1 MLCLT
6 RKKHESI
13 LIGKD
18 IVVTVRHCGHG
29 KVKLAI
35 DAPRATKIVR
45 GELLERD
52 REQEAA

>member
-13 LIGKD
+13 VIGKD

-29 KVKLAI
+29 KVQLAI
-35 DAPRATKIVR
+35 DAPRTTKILR
-45 GELLERD
+45 GELRPKPE
-52 REQEAA
+52 EVG